1 MNCLVIGGSSGIG
14 ATFVEVYGQNYD
26 ELCVVGRREALSEPS
41 SENIS
46 HYYSVDLSD
55 TRQISEFIAVNEVS
69 YDKLLFS
76 AGVLTNN
83 PLMIF
88 DAEKYIRDVSVN
100 LTATGLLIG
109 GLSRSKKINRDA
121 SIVILSSINGSVR
134 GSKGCIGYASA
145 KAGLLGLVKVAA
157 NELGKRGIKV
167 NCISPG
173 MVETPL
179 IDGLNHISEEQMSA
193 DKLRYPLNSRYATS
207 REIAANIHYLLDH
220 NTYIT
225 GQNIVVDG
233 GHSIA
238 G

>member
-14 ATFVEVYGQNYD
+14 ATFAELYGQNYD
-26 ELCVVGRREALSEPS
+26 ELCVVGRREVLSAPLSEKVS
-41 SENIS
+41 Q
-46 HYYSVDLSD
+46 YYSVDLSSA
-55 TRQISEFIAVNEVS
+55 RQIGDFIALNEVCF
-69 YDKLLFS
+69 DKLLFS
-76 AGVLTNN
+76 AGILTNN

-109 GLSRSKKINRDA
+109 GLSRRKKINRGA
-121 SIVILSSINGSVR
+121 SIVIMSSINGTVR

-179 IDGLNHISEEQMSA
+179 ICGLNHISEEQIAA
-193 DKLRYPLNSRYATS
+193 DKLRYPLNSRYAS
-207 REIAANIHYLLDH
+207 PQEIAANIHSLFEH

-225 GQNIVVDG
+225 GQNIVIDG